1 MFNTVIL
8 AMDHHNPRECISNT
22 RDFGAVVEDEKVST
36 DDLTEQIEA
45 FEDHVQSVDIAAFNK
60 L

>member
-1 MFNTVIL
+1 MWGQKTEKKPL
-8 AMDHHNPRECISNT
+8 A
-22 RDFGAVVEDEKVST
+22 FGIFKLVVTAVVEDEKVST
-36 DDLTEQIEA
+36 DDLTEQIEG